1 MILKG
6 PPRAK
11 AADRVK
17 LTLRLE
23 SIGIQ
28 SDLIP
33 E

>member
-1 MILKG
+1 MILKR
-6 PPRAK
+6 PPKAK
-11 AADRVK
+11 AANRIK